1 MKLPT
6 KDKSELYPLTESTN
20 GIVHVTD
27 SGKFRVAI
35 RPNEEILLPGE
46 KFKITVRNDD
56 YFEFETF
63 EEVKNHLLENADE
76 AHKAQFLE

>member
-6 KDKSELYPLTESTN
+6 KDKSELYPLTKSTT

-35 RPNEEILLPGE
+35 HPNDVLLPGE
-46 KFKITVRNDD
+46 KFKITVRDDD

-63 EEVKNHLLENADE
+63 EQVKDHLLENADE